1 MGYAEN
7 GYAGNTGIARR
18 VLARILGLGL
28 AAAMAAWGAA
38 PACAKAKAPSAYPDR
53 PIDLVLPFPPGGGTD
68 TLARIMAP
76 KLGDELG
83 QSVVVLNRPGA
94 SGNIATELVS
104 KAAPDGYTV
113 LMGFSTAL
121 TVNPLLYKNLAFD
134 IQRDF
139 KPVTLLASAKYV
151 LVVDKSIPVKSVKG
165 LIALAKSEPGRLNY
179 SSSGVGSPLNL
190 AAELFKLR
198 TGTNIRHIPYKG
210 GGPATMG
217 LLSGQVQLMFGSVAA
232 VMPYVHQGRLRALA
246 VTSLDRSSVA
256 PQLPTLAESGLP
268 GFDVTSWYGL
278 LVPKNTP
285 NAIVE
290 RLRAAVLKV
299 MKSPEVRQAMSRE
312 GLDVATDTP
321 AEFAKRIRTD
331 TRRWADLVRKM
342 KISID

>member
-1 MGYAEN
+1 MGHTEN
-7 GYAGNTGIARR
+7 L
-18 VLARILGLGL
+18 LAVPRIVGRILGWVL
-28 AAAMAAWGAA
+28 ALTVAGAWAA
-38 PACAKAKAPSAYPDR
+38 PQAQTRTHHAPASAWPTR
-53 PIDLVLPFPPGGGTD
+53 PINLVLPFPPGGGTD

-94 SGNIATELVS
+94 SGNIATEFVA
-104 KAAPDGYTV
+104 KAPADGYTL
-113 LMGFSTAL
+113 LMGFSTSL
-121 TVNPLLYKNLAFD
+121 TVNPLLYKNLSFD
-134 IQRDF
+134 IERDF
-139 KPVTLLASAKYV
+139 KPVTMVASAKYV
-151 LVVDKSIPVKSVKG
+151 LVVDHSLPVKSVKE

-190 AAELFKLR
+190 AAELFKYR

-232 VMPYVHQGRLRALA
+232 TMPYVHQGKLRALA

-268 GFDVTSWYGL
+268 GFDVTSWYGI
-278 LVPKNTP
+278 LVPKKTP
-285 NAIVE
+285 DAIVV
-290 RLRAAVLKV
+290 RLRAAILKAL
-299 MKSPEVRQAMSRE
+299 KSPDVRTAMAHE

-321 AEFAKRIRTD
+321 EEFGKRIRRD
-331 TRRWADLVRKM
+331 TRRWADLVKKM
-342 KISID
+342 KISIN